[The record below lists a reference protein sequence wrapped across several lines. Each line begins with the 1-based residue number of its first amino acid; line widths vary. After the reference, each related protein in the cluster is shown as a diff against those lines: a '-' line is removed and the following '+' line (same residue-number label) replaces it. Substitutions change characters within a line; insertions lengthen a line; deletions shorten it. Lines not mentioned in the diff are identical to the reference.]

1 LAQPSGASEKSL
13 KFDDVRNRLSRFSYA
28 LDPTRWNTLEGM
40 KPRSKLVDLEWLES
54 NFPCMQAC
62 PVYTQA
68 GRYVALIAQGRYE
81 DAYRYA
87 RQPNPFASI
96 CGRVCGH
103 PCEAACR
110 RGILDSP
117 ISIRALKRFV
127 TERYGPESRNP
138 INVFAERPQVTH
150 PNEKV
155 AIIGSGPAG
164 LSAAHD
170 LALLGYPVTVF
181 EAAPVPGGMMHLGIP
196 EYRLPRDVLQA
207 QIREILDL
215 GPELRLNARLGKDFS
230 LADLRSQG
238 YRAVLLAFGLH
249 RSRDL
254 LIPGNDLDGVV
265 KGVDFLLNVNLGYR
279 FSIGKRVV
287 VIGGG
292 NVAIDVARSALRRQ
306 QHLTFESLSSLS
318 TPLLVDQTLLPDH
331 LTQSELDVAIKEL
344 MDVSRQALRMG
355 AREVNLVCLESRE
368 EMPAFEEEIEEGLAE
383 GLKIHPS
390 LGPKAFVD
398 QNGKLVGLQTIRCTS
413 VFDANHRFNPTF
425 EPGTESVIPC
435 DTAILAI
442 GQASDLS
449 FLTPADGLETTRQG
463 TIKINPETLMSTA
476 PGIFAAGDIAFGPRL
491 IISAVADGKKAA
503 EQIDRFLRGV
513 EWLPRPKYVQITV
526 LDHHKMAESYDEYS
540 RLPVPVIPL
549 ERRTGMTEV
558 ETGYTEEQARR
569 EASRCLQCWIN
580 TIFDGNE
587 SESTECILCGGCVD
601 VCPENCLKLV
611 PLSEVNFSEEDK
623 THLRTEPEYYE
634 NMLQHVDPESLPSS
648 EGSVMLKDETI
659 CIRCGLCAERCPA
672 HTITM
677 EAFEVFDFDPAEAV
691 VKERTRGR
699 SCRDTFV

>member
-1 LAQPSGASEKSL
+1 
-13 KFDDVRNRLSRFSYA
+13 
-28 LDPTRWNTLEGM
+28 M
-40 KPRSKLVDLEWLES
+40 KAPSKLVDLEWLES

-62 PVYTQA
+62 PVHTQA
-68 GRYVALIAQGRYE
+68 GRYVTLIAQGRYE

-103 PCEAACR
+103 PCETACR
-110 RGILDSP
+110 RGLLDLP

-127 TERYGPESRNP
+127 TERHGPESRNP
-138 INVFAERPQVTH
+138 IDVFPEKPKVTH
-150 PNEKV
+150 PNHRV
-155 AIIGSGPAG
+155 AVVGSGPAG

-196 EYRLPRDVLQA
+196 EYRLPRDVLAA

-215 GPELRLNARLGKDFS
+215 GPELRVNARLGKDFG
-230 LADLRSQG
+230 LADLRAQG
-238 YRAVLLAFGLH
+238 YKAILLAFGLH

-254 LIPGNDLDGVV
+254 VIPGNDLDGVV
-265 KGVDFLLNVNLGYR
+265 KGIDFLLNVNLGYR
-279 FSIGKRVV
+279 FQIGKRVV

-292 NVAIDVARSALRRQ
+292 NVAIDVARSALREQ
-306 QHLTFESLSSLS
+306 QQLTLEALS
-318 TPLLVDQTLLPDH
+318 TSLLPDS
-331 LTQSELDVAIKEL
+331 LTESELDVAMKEL

-355 AREVNLVCLESRE
+355 AREVHLVCLESRA
-368 EMPAFEEEIEEGLAE
+368 EMPAFEEEIEEGLEE

-390 LGPKAFVD
+390 LGPKAFVGR
-398 QNGKLVGLQTIRCTS
+398 NGKLVGLETIRCTS

-425 EPGTESVIPC
+425 EAGTESIIPC

-449 FLTPADGLETTRQG
+449 FLTPADGVEATRQG
-463 TIKINPETLMSTA
+463 TVKIDPQTLMSTA
-476 PGIFAAGDIAFGPRL
+476 PGVFAAGDIAFGPRL

-503 EQIDRFLRGV
+503 EEIDRFLRGP
-513 EWLPRPKYVQITV
+513 EWNPRPKYVQITV
-526 LDHHKMAESYDEYS
+526 LDHHRMPESYDEYS
-540 RLPVPVIPL
+540 RLSVPVIPL
-549 ERRTGMTEV
+549 ERRTGVAEV

-569 EASRCLQCWIN
+569 EASRCLQCWVN

-587 SESTECILCGGCVD
+587 AEGTECILCGGCVD
-601 VCPENCLKLV
+601 VCPENCLELV
-611 PLSEVNFSEEDK
+611 PLDQFRFSDEDK
-623 THLRTEPEYYE
+623 VRLRSEAAYHQ
-634 NMLQHVDPESLPSS
+634 NQLQHLEADDLPST
-648 EGSVMLKDETI
+648 EGSVMVKDETI

-677 EAFEVFDFDPAEAV
+677 EAFEVFESDP
-691 VKERTRGR
+691 G
-699 SCRDTFV
+699 